1 MNINLK
7 NINKM
12 FIGITGK
19 MGSGKDFVLTNY
31 ILPILKSK
39 NLSSLQVSF
48 ADQIKVNAMV
58 KGNFSF
64 ENVYVNKTEES
75 RKMLQIQGTEQ
86 GRNVFGEDIW
96 IKYFDAWVKV
106 HKSRGI
112 QVFLN
117 ADTRFKNELYY
128 IKENGGFL
136 IKVVAPKRNEK
147 RLLLESKGDP
157 VVLNSIKDHPSEC
170 DLDDLSDSLFNLV
183 IYNDP
188 ENDIN
193 SDEIINK
200 LDLHFKSLIL

>member
-1 MNINLK
+1 ML
-7 NINKM
+7 
-12 FIGITGK
+12 IGITGK
-19 MGSGKDFVLTNY
+19 MGSGKDFILTNY
-31 ILPILKSK
+31 ILPFLKSK

-48 ADQIKVNAMV
+48 ADELKVNAMV
-58 KGNFSF
+58 KNGLSF
-64 ENVYVNKTEES
+64 EDVFINKTKES
-75 RKMLQIQGTEQ
+75 RKMLQLQGTEQ
-86 GRNVFGEDIW
+86 GRDIYGEDIW

-136 IKVVAPKRNEK
+136 IKIVAPKRNEK
-147 RLLLESKGDP
+147 RLLLESKGDS
-157 VVLNSIKDHPSEC
+157 VVLNSIKNHKSEC

-188 ENDIN
+188 ECDIN
-193 SDEIINK
+193 SDELINL
-200 LDLHFKSLIL
+200 LDLHFKSLNVI

>member
-1 MNINLK
+1 ML
-7 NINKM
+7 
-12 FIGITGK
+12 IGITGK
-19 MGSGKDFVLTNY
+19 MGSGKDYILTNY
-31 ILPILKSK
+31 ILPILKNK
-39 NLSSLQVSF
+39 NLSNVQISF
-48 ADQIKVNAMV
+48 ADQVKVNAMV

-64 ENVYVNKTEES
+64 EDVYVNKTQES

-86 GRNVFGEDIW
+86 GRDAFGQDIW

-117 ADTRFKNELYY
+117 GDTRFKNELFY

-147 RLLLESKGDP
+147 RLLLESKGKID
-157 VVLNSIKDHPSEC
+157 VLNSIKSHSSEC
-170 DLDDLSDSLFNLV
+170 DLDDLSNSLFNLV

-188 ENDIN
+188 ENKIN
-193 SDEIINK
+193 SDELVNA
-200 LDLHFKSLIL
+200 LDLHFKNLNF